1 MPDPSRPSSN
11 RPFVGFGFGPI
22 QSGLFIYEALRSG
35 NFSRL
40 VIAEVDAALVRAVR
54 VAGGMCRINI
64 AHPTGITSET
74 LGPLQM
80 LNPTVEED
88 RGPLIEAIAAAD
100 ELATALPSVE
110 YYTRGGEAS
119 VANLLAAGLGA
130 SVKPRIVYT
139 AENHNH
145 AADILEAAVGPR
157 AHVQFLNT
165 VIGKMSGV
173 ITEAS
178 EQRRLGLAPLA
189 PGLDRAVLVEE
200 FNRILITRVAL
211 PGFTRGIGVFEEKPD
226 LLPFEEAKL
235 YGHNAI
241 HALLGFWAH
250 ERGYRYMSEAG
261 PDRALMRFARDA
273 FLSECGAGLIH
284 RHAGV
289 DPLFTTDGFR
299 AYADDLL
306 ARMVNPFLCDPVAR
320 VIRDPQRKLGWD
332 DRLMGA
338 MRLVCAAG
346 VRPERLAS
354 GARLALRDG
363 LRDTWPAAVRDSDT
377 AHLILKL
384 IVENKTRLE

>member
-1 MPDPSRPSSN
+1 MPEPSTHTPHR
-11 RPFVGFGFGPI
+11 RFVGFGFGPI

-35 NFSRL
+35 NFERF

-54 VAGGMCRINI
+54 EAGGMCRINI

-74 LGPLQM
+74 IGPIQM
-80 LNPTVEED
+80 LNPTVAGD
-88 RGPLIEAIAAAD
+88 RRQLIEAIANAD
-100 ELATALPSVE
+100 ELATALPSVDFF
-110 YYTRGGEAS
+110 TRGGEAS
-119 VANLLAAGLGA
+119 VASLLSAGLGA
-130 SVKPRIVYT
+130 AGKPRIVYT

-145 AADILEAAVGPR
+145 AAEILEAAVGSR
-157 AHVQFLNT
+157 AGVQFLNT

-173 ITEAS
+173 ITEAA

-200 FNRILITRVAL
+200 FNRILITRVTL
-211 PGFTRGIGVFEEKPD
+211 PGFRRGIGVFEEKPD

-261 PDRALMRFARDA
+261 PDRALMRLAREA

-289 DPLFTTDGFR
+289 DPLFTMEGFR

-332 DRLMGA
+332 DRLVGA
-338 MRLVCAAG
+338 MRLACAAG

-354 GARLALRDG
+354 GARLAMRDG
-363 LRDTWPAAVRDSDT
+363 LRDTWPADVRNSET
-377 AHLILKL
+377 ADMILTL